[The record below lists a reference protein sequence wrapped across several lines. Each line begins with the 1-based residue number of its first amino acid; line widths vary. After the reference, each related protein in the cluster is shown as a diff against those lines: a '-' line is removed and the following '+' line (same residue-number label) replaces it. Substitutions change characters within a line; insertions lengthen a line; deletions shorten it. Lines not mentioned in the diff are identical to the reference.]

1 MSPQAPNTQIFRSA
15 RDAIQ
20 AHPYWD
26 LIDKQRE
33 AVTLTLSLINQT
45 RRNKLKRTDNVGLVI
60 DRMSRLVNSNRR
72 LKEILLDAFEAVDA
86 YDSVMASLSKTIMN
100 DIDNAIEG
108 NTPLTGFNLSE
119 TVESVTASMAGL
131 ADIIDRIANNAV
143 DVFSDIK
150 P

>member
-1 MSPQAPNTQIFRSA
+1 
-15 RDAIQ
+15 
-20 AHPYWD
+20 
-26 LIDKQRE
+26 
-33 AVTLTLSLINQT
+33 
-45 RRNKLKRTDNVGLVI
+45 
-60 DRMSRLVNSNRR
+60 MSRLVNSNRR

>member
-1 MSPQAPNTQIFRSA
+1 MSPQAPDTQIFRSA

-60 DRMSRLVNSNRR
+60 DRLSRLVNSNHR
-72 LKEILLDAFEAVDA
+72 LKAILLDAFEAVNT
-86 YDSVMASLSKTIMN
+86 YDNVIASLSNAIMN

-108 NTPLTGFNLSE
+108 NTPLTGFNLPES
-119 TVESVTASMAGL
+119 VESVKTAMSEL
-131 ADIIDRIANNAV
+131 SNIVDRIANNAV